1 MRSIVIIGAGGHG
14 KVVADIVERQG
25 RYSIAGW
32 VDSGREPGERHA
44 GYAVLGP
51 VEEIAE
57 LVSRYPVAGALVAL
71 GDNASRLAMVQ
82 RLVREIPDLRF
93 ITAVHP
99 TAAVGR
105 GASLG
110 PGTVVMA
117 QAVVNPDAVVGA
129 HCILNTGSSLDHD
142 SRMDDFASLAPG
154 AAVGGNARI
163 GTGAAVSIGVSV
175 LHGVGVGEHT
185 VVGAGAVVVG
195 DLPGHCVAL
204 GVPARMVRT
213 RGENEPYL

>member
-32 VDSGREPGERHA
+32 VDSGREPGQRFC

-51 VEEIAE
+51 VEELPDLAT
-57 LVSRYPVAGALVAL
+57 RYPVAGAILAIGKNYDRRAVAE
-71 GDNASRLAMVQ
+71 RLTLEA
-82 RLVREIPDLRF
+82 PDLRF

-99 TAAVGR
+99 SAAVGR
-105 GASLG
+105 GATLG

-117 QAVVNPDAVVGA
+117 QAVVNSDAEVGA

-142 SRMDDFASLAPG
+142 CRMDDFASLAPG
-154 AAVGGNARI
+154 VAVGGNVSI
-163 GTGAAVSIGVSV
+163 GTCSAVSIGASV
-175 LHGVGVGEHT
+175 LHRVTIGEHT
-185 VVGAGAVVVG
+185 VVGAGAVVLK
-195 DLPGHCVAL
+195 DLPGHCVAY
-204 GVPARMVRT
+204 GAPARMVRT
-213 RGENEPYL
+213 RDENEPYL

>member
-25 RYSIAGW
+25 RYGIAGW
-32 VDSGREPGERHA
+32 VDSDREPGTKHC

-51 VEEIAE
+51 VEELAD
-57 LVSRYPVAGALVAL
+57 LMSRYPVAGALVAM
-71 GDNASRLAMVQ
+71 GDNSARRATAERLA
-82 RLVREIPDLRF
+82 REVPDLRF

-99 TAAVGR
+99 SAAVAKD
-105 GASLG
+105 ASLG

-117 QAVVNPDAVVGA
+117 QAAVNSDAVVGA

-142 SRMDDFASLAPG
+142 CHMDDFASLAPG
-154 AAVGGNARI
+154 VAVGGNARI
-163 GTGAAVSIGVSV
+163 GECSAVSIGAAV
-175 LHGVGVGEHT
+175 LHGVSVGAHT
-185 VVGAGAVVVG
+185 VVGAGAVVLK
-195 DLPGHCVAL
+195 DLPGHCVAY

-213 RGENEPYL
+213 RDENEPYL